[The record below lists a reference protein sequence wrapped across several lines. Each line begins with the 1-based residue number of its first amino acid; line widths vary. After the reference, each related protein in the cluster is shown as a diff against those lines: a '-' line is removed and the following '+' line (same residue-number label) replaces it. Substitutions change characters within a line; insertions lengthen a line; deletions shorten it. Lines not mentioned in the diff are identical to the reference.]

1 MNVALEVGH
10 QRHEANTIERGSL
23 AKEAGLLIGLRQGG
37 LAQLL
42 PEAGE
47 SS

>member
-10 QRHEANTIERGSL
+10 QRHEANAVERGSL
-23 AKEAGLLIGLRQGG
+23 TKEAGLLIGHCQGR

>member
-1 MNVALEVGH
+1 MNVALEVRH
-10 QRHEANTIERGSL
+10 QRHEANAVERRSL
-23 AKEAGLLIGLRQGG
+23 TEEAGLLIGLRQGG